1 MIIEKEY
8 IDKLKSRFD
17 QYEEKRD
24 KVIQF
29 GIKLNRLSKS
39 TIYST
44 IRGDL
49 ESAKKYID
57 EMKKIKEE
65 LERIVNEEKTLYNI
79 IQINLQEY
87 AEAMI
92 FYHFITENRIVK
104 NHEIGVEEYPYV
116 MGLMDFVGELY
127 RKSIEEML
135 KNNLEFAEK
144 AREIIY
150 EIYQHMLYMEF
161 KNYDIRRKVDY
172 VGEIYNLLTDKLFI
186 RKSTRCD

>member
-1 MIIEKEY
+1 MMIEKEY
-8 IDKLKSRFD
+8 IDKLKDKFN

-24 KVIQF
+24 KVIQL

-39 TIYST
+39 VIYST

-49 ESAKKYID
+49 ESAKNYIN

-65 LERIVNEEKTLYNI
+65 LEKIVNEEKTLYNN
-79 IQINLQEY
+79 IQVNLQEY

-92 FYHFITENRIVK
+92 FYYFITENKIIK
-104 NHEIGVEEYPYV
+104 NYEIEVEEYPYV

-135 KNNLEFAEK
+135 KNNIEFAEK
-144 AREIIY
+144 AREIIF
-150 EIYQHMLYMEF
+150 EIYQYMLYMEF

-172 VGEIYNLLTDKLFI
+172 VGDIYNLLTDKLFI